1 MIFPELLFDLTTH
14 YNAIIRSAASQLN
27 LTTSQAFHLISI
39 PHDGIPMSK
48 LAHKLGL
55 DTSTLTRNIQK
66 LQNLGLVER
75 VHGSY
80 DRRVYNALLTKEGA
94 DIVAEIEEL
103 LLKMNNSILE
113 HIDLDSQQD
122 MYDLLEKLVWS
133 MDCMREK

>member
-1 MIFPELLFDLTTH
+1 MNLPEFLTDLSIH
-14 YNAIIRSAASQLN
+14 YNALIRNAASDIG
-27 LTTSQAFHLISI
+27 LTVSQAFHLISI

-66 LQNLGLVER
+66 LQNLGLIER

-80 DRRVYNALLTKEGA
+80 DRRVYNALLTKKGA
-94 DIVAEIEEL
+94 DTVAEIEEL

-113 HIDLDSQQD
+113 QIDLDSQQD

>member
-14 YNAIIRSAASQLN
+14 YNAIIRSTASQLN
-27 LTTSQAFHLISI
+27 LTTSQAFHIISI
-39 PHDGIPMSK
+39 PHGGIPMSK

-94 DIVAEIEEL
+94 DTVAEIEEL

-113 HIDLDSQQD
+113 QIDLDSQQD

-133 MDCMREK
+133 MDCIREK

>member
-1 MIFPELLFDLTTH
+1 MTLQELLCDITTH
-14 YNAIIRSAASQLN
+14 YNAFLRSAASQLN
-27 LTTSQAFHLISI
+27 LTASQAFHLISI

-80 DRRVYNALLTKEGA
+80 DKRVYNALLTKQGA
-94 DIVAEIEEL
+94 DTVAEIEGL
-103 LLKMNNSILE
+103 LLKMNNLNLQIHFYSNS
-113 HIDLDSQQD
+113 H
-122 MYDLLEKLVWS
+122 
-133 MDCMREK
+133 

>member
-1 MIFPELLFDLTTH
+1 MNLSELLVNLTTH

-27 LTTSQAFHLISI
+27 LSSSQTFHLISI

-75 VHGSY
+75 VHDTY
-80 DRRVYNALLTKEGA
+80 DRRIQRAILTTQVDET
-94 DIVAEIEEL
+94 VEEIEEFL
-103 LLKMNNSILE
+103 LQMSNSIME
-113 HIDLDSQQD
+113 QIDLDSQEN
-122 MYDLLEKLVWS
+122 MCFLLEKLVWS
-133 MDCMREK
+133 MDCIREK